1 MGWLGKV
8 VGGAI
13 GFALGGP
20 IGAVAGATFGHGFD
34 EMSEEGERPHS
45 RPALS
50 HEENAQMT
58 FFVAAFSML
67 AKLAKADGQ
76 ITDNEILE
84 IEKFMRRDLEMNDEG
99 RNMAVS
105 IFRNAVKSDVPFI
118 KFAHQFYDQ
127 FHSQVRILELMIDIM
142 LRVSTADG
150 NLSSSEEHLILEAA
164 HVFRISPTHY
174 AKLKNRYIRDVDKYY
189 AVLGASRNDSTEEI
203 KKKYRKLA
211 TDYHPDVIASKGLPD
226 EFLKFA
232 NDKFIQIQEAY
243 EAVKK
248 ERNIS

>member
-1 MGWLGKV
+1 MGWLGKA

-34 EMSEEGERPHS
+34 EMGEDGDKPHG

-67 AKLAKADGQ
+67 AKLTKADGQ
-76 ITDNEILE
+76 ITDKEIQE

-99 RNMAVS
+99 RDMAVS

-127 FHSQVRILELMIDIM
+127 FNSQVRILELMIDIM

-150 NLSSSEEHLILEAA
+150 TLSAPEEALIQEATR
-164 HVFRISPTHY
+164 VFRISPAHY
-174 AKLKNRYIRDVDKYY
+174 AKLKSRYIRDVDKYY
-189 AVLGASRNDSTEEI
+189 AVLGADRNDSIDDI
-203 KKKYRKLA
+203 KKKYRKLV
-211 TDYHPDVIASKGLPD
+211 TDYHPDTIASKGLPD

-232 NDKFIQIQEAY
+232 SDKFIQIREAY

-248 ERNIS
+248 ERNIP